1 MDGAYDREEVFKFMK
16 EKGVTMP
23 GIKIRKNAVV

>member
-1 MDGAYDREEVFKFMK
+1 MYFKFMK

-23 GIKIRKNAVV
+23 GIKVRKNAIDTGY